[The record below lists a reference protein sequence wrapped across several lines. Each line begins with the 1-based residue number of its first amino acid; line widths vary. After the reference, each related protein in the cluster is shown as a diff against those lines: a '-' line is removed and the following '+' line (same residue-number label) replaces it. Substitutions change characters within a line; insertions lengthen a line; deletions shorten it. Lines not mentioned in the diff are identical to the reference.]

1 MHLLAPALLLT
12 FLSGSPSGTAEAPPA
27 AAGTRCVRVAALT
40 DLHGC
45 LAGLR
50 AAVPLVS
57 GLRSSATGAGHA
69 FLLLD
74 GGDTYWIRKRHLR
87 RGDDRQRTAIEVA
100 RSLEALGVAAAA
112 HGNHDDDGG
121 PRPPTAF
128 PLLPDPAGS
137 RDAGAVTV
145 TTSNG
150 LEVGVVGLA
159 RDTPLEV
166 ARAAISTATA
176 AGDDAVVVLA
186 HSELPPAALAD
197 VMRPPASLLVV
208 GHHHAPDRPV
218 VTREG
223 VVILRPAPGAGTLE
237 SALLCSGG
245 GQVTVSDPRSDPIPA
260 AGCPEDPRRR
270 R

>member
-1 MHLLAPALLLT
+1 MHPLASAFLLA
-12 FLSGSPSGTAEAPPA
+12 FLAGAPVGTAEAPPA

-57 GLRSSATGAGHA
+57 GLRSSATEAGHA

-87 RGDDRQRTAIEVA
+87 RGDDRQRAASEVA

-112 HGNHDDDGG
+112 YGNHDDDGG
-121 PRPPTAF
+121 PRPRTTF
-128 PLLPDPAGS
+128 PVLPGSADS

-150 LEVGVVGLA
+150 LGIGVVGLA
-159 RDTPLEV
+159 RYTPLEV
-166 ARAAISTATA
+166 ARAAISAAIA

-186 HSELPPAALAD
+186 HSELPPAALAG

-208 GHHHAPDRPV
+208 GHHHAPGPPA
-218 VTREG
+218 VTRDG
-223 VVILRPAPGAGTLE
+223 VTIFRPAPGAGTLE